1 MKTSTLCR
9 VARKTLFN
17 LEQNTEVVNTI
28 CIMKDTGVGL
38 IDSPGFSQ
46 AETPDRQSVRRLSY
60 TLVCTLKDRV

>member
-1 MKTSTLCR
+1 MKTGTLCR

-38 IDSPGFSQ
+38 IDSPGFSRTIQ
-46 AETPDRQSVRRLSY
+46 HIFHLQHS
-60 TLVCTLKDRV
+60 